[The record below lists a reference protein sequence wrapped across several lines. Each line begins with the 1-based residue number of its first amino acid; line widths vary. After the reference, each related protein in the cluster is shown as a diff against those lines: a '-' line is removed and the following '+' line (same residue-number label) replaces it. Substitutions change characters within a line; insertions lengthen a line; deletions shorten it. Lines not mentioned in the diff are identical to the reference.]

1 MGNVQLEQLEK
12 YGMYV
17 SAPRGTSMYPMI
29 RQGKDVVEIQKL
41 NRKPKRYD
49 VVLYIRGE
57 SQGVIHRVLYWKND
71 ICVICGDNC
80 WQKEYVQPEQ
90 IKGIV
95 TKFYRKGKW
104 HSLDEKKYRMYVHVW
119 TDGFFFR
126 RLLFYVRDKLK
137 YRLRISRD
145 K

>member
-1 MGNVQLEQLEK
+1 MGSAQLEQLNK

-17 SAPRGTSMYPMI
+17 SAPCGISMYPMI

-41 NRKPKRYD
+41 TRKPKRYD
-49 VVLYIRGE
+49 VVQYIRGE
-57 SQGVIHRVLYWKND
+57 SQGVIHRVLYWKDD

-80 WQKEYVQPEQ
+80 WQKEYVKTEQ

-104 HSLDEKKYRMYVHVW
+104 HSICEKKYQLYVHIW
-119 TDGFFFR
+119 TDGFFLR
-126 RLLFYVRDKLK
+126 RPLFYIRDKIK
-137 YRLRISRD
+137 NKLR
-145 K
+145 